1 MLNRFRIALG
11 PVLDRIGS
19 FFAASGLNPNSWTA
33 LSLIFATAS
42 GVTYMSA
49 LLSIGGGWYQF
60 SLAGSIMLLISGFF
74 DIVDGGVARATNR
87 GSKKGT
93 YLDSVFDKISESII
107 FLGIAIGGLAS
118 PLLCQLAVSLSLL
131 VSYTRSRSESMGI
144 ELKGVGIGE
153 RAERLLLVG
162 ILGLIPLEGNLQY
175 AVILVCLLAG
185 ITLYQRIVY
194 SLRRL

>member
-19 FFAASGLNPNSWTA
+19 FFAASGLSPNSWTA

-42 GVTYMSA
+42 GLIYMSA
-49 LLSIGGGWYQF
+49 LLSIGSGWYQF

-74 DIVDGGVARATNR
+74 DIVDGSVARATKR

-118 PLLCQLAVSLSLL
+118 PLFCQLAVSLSLL

-185 ITLYQRIVY
+185 ITLYQRILY

>member
-1 MLNRFRIALG
+1 MLNRFRIALS

-19 FFAASGLNPNSWTA
+19 FFAARGLSPNFWTA
-33 LSLIFATAS
+33 LSLILATAS
-42 GVTYMSA
+42 GLIYMSA
-49 LLSIGGGWYQF
+49 LLTIGSGSYQF

-74 DIVDGGVARATNR
+74 DIVDGGVARATKR
-87 GSKKGT
+87 DSKKGT

-118 PLLCQLAVSLSLL
+118 PLFCQLAVSLSLL

>member
-19 FFAASGLNPNSWTA
+19 FFAASGLSPNFWTA

-42 GVTYMSA
+42 GLIYMSA
-49 LLSIGGGWYQF
+49 LLSIGSGSYQF

-74 DIVDGGVARATNR
+74 DIVDGCVARATKR

-118 PLLCQLAVSLSLL
+118 PLFCQLAVSLSLL
-131 VSYTRSRSESMGI
+131 VSYTRSRSESIGI

>member
-19 FFAASGLNPNSWTA
+19 FFAASGLSPNSWTA

-42 GVTYMSA
+42 GLIYMSA
-49 LLSIGGGWYQF
+49 LLSIGSGWYQF

-74 DIVDGGVARATNR
+74 DIVDGSVARATKR

-118 PLLCQLAVSLSLL
+118 PLFCQLAVSLSLL

-162 ILGLIPLEGNLQY
+162 ILGLIPLEGNLRY

-185 ITLYQRIVY
+185 ITLYQRILY